1 MAGPV
6 ATLTVSPAS
15 ASLAPGASQQ
25 FVAGGADGY
34 GNPVAVDSANWSVAP
49 AAFGAVSPGTGG
61 SAIFTA
67 GQAGRNRDTGQMGD
81 VREQTHWALR
91 NIAAILEAAGASLAD
106 VVKTTVYLKE
116 GADSA
121 AMSEAYASHFTD
133 PLPARSSVVVA
144 RLKNP
149 EMLVEIEAIAVV
161 N

>member
-1 MAGPV
+1 MAADKRAIQTDHAPQPTGPFNQ
-6 ATLTVSPAS
+6 AIR
-15 ASLAPGASQQ
+15 
-25 FVAGGADGY
+25 AG
-34 GNPVAVDSANWSVAP
+34 NLV
-49 AAFGAVSPGTGG
+49 
-61 SAIFTA
+61 FTA